1 MGGDLKLHTLRLR
14 LLGTYEMQFILPHPI
29 VLSSICFCFG
39 AAAENIPLNY
49 SIEVA
54 DSNKD
59 LIVQRNVYVEENNI
73 KYLIEPNDFEWY
85 YEHYYKLIH
94 EVLDL
99 DGDGYDEAI
108 IYTHGSGNCCGDVYL
123 IIKRIDEGFYKVIE
137 DNELSLVD
145 LEIRQGNDKTVL
157 IARDISDGAGNT
169 SLEET
174 IAYLELVDG
183 ELKVLEKHYNA
194 AWLPAEVQITSK
206 ELEEKQKHLF
216 SYDID
221 IDGKQ
226 DEIVCNYWE
235 RWGDA
240 SCTISSSKYG
250 ETKLPISCD
259 RFGIMASVTNNM
271 HDLVCD
277 RTMVVRWDQSKSEY
291 VTDEK

>member
-1 MGGDLKLHTLRLR
+1 MHFN
-14 LLGTYEMQFILPHPI
+14 LLFLV
-29 VLSSICFCFG
+29 VLISICSCMDVE
-39 AAAENIPLNY
+39 ADEYPLHY
-49 SIEVA
+49 SIEVV

-94 EVLDL
+94 EVFDL
-99 DGDGYDEAI
+99 DGDGYDEAM
-108 IYTHGSGNCCGDVYL
+108 IYTHGSGNCCGEYV

-137 DNELSLVD
+137 DNELTLVD
-145 LEIRQGNDKTVL
+145 LEIRQAKDKTIL
-157 IARDISDGAGNT
+157 IARDISDGAANT

-174 IAYLELVDG
+174 IAYLQLVDG
-183 ELKVLEKHYNA
+183 ELKVLEKHYNS

-206 ELEEKQKHLF
+206 ELEEKQKHSF

-226 DEIVCNYWE
+226 DEIICNYWE

-240 SCTISSSKYG
+240 SCKISSTKYG
-250 ETKLPISCD
+250 EIKPPISCD

-277 RTMVVRWDQSKSEY
+277 RTMVVKWDQSKSEY

>member
-1 MGGDLKLHTLRLR
+1 M
-14 LLGTYEMQFILPHPI
+14 
-29 VLSSICFCFG
+29 V
-39 AAAENIPLNY
+39 
-49 SIEVA
+49 
-54 DSNKD
+54 
-59 LIVQRNVYVEENNI
+59 
-73 KYLIEPNDFEWY
+73 
-85 YEHYYKLIH
+85 
-94 EVLDL
+94 
-99 DGDGYDEAI
+99 
-108 IYTHGSGNCCGDVYL
+108 
-123 IIKRIDEGFYKVIE
+123 
-137 DNELSLVD
+137 
-145 LEIRQGNDKTVL
+145 
-157 IARDISDGAGNT
+157 ARDISDGAGNT

-174 IAYLELVDG
+174 IAYIQLVDG

-250 ETKLPISCD
+250 EIKLPISCD

>member
-1 MGGDLKLHTLRLR
+1 MSKADNTFIQALH
-14 LLGTYEMQFILPHPI
+14 IL
-29 VLSSICFCFG
+29 ICLTTFLVHTFMFPNLTN
-39 AAAENIPLNY
+39 ATEQTIFY
-49 SIEVA
+49 FTKVV

-59 LIVQRNVYVEENNI
+59 LTSQQNVYAEENNVT
-73 KYLIEPNDFEWY
+73 YLIEPNTQDWY
-85 YEHYYKLIH
+85 YQHYYKEIYR
-94 EVLDL
+94 VIDL
-99 DGDGYDEAI
+99 DHDGFDEAI
-108 IYTHGSGNCCGDVYL
+108 IWTHGSGNCCGDVYV
-123 IIKRIDEGFYKVIE
+123 IIKRINEGFYKVIE
-137 DNELSLVD
+137 DNELTLVD
-145 LEIRQGNDKTVL
+145 LEIRQVNNKTILV
-157 IARDISDGAGNT
+157 ARDISDGAGNT

-183 ELKVLEKHYNA
+183 ELKLLEKHYNA

-206 ELEEKQKHLF
+206 ELEKKKKHSF

-226 DEIVCNYWE
+226 DEIICNYWE

-240 SCTISSSKYG
+240 SCTISSTKYG
-250 ETKLPISCD
+250 EIKLPISCD

-277 RTMVVRWDQSKSEY
+277 RTMVVRWDQSKSVY

>member
-1 MGGDLKLHTLRLR
+1 MKLSLWKITINAITVMLATVSQVNSEILKL
-14 LLGTYEMQFILPHPI
+14 G
-29 VLSSICFCFG
+29 
-39 AAAENIPLNY
+39 Y
-49 SIEVA
+49 SIEVVE
-54 DSNKD
+54 SNKD
-59 LIVQRNVYVEENNI
+59 LIFQRNVYVEENNV
-73 KYLIEPNDFEWY
+73 KYLIEPDTRDWY
-85 YEHYYKLIH
+85 YHHYYK
-94 EVLDL
+94 EMYKALDL
-99 DGDGYDEAI
+99 DGDAIDEAI
-108 IYTHGSGNCCGDVYL
+108 IWTHGSGNCCGEYV

-137 DNELSLVD
+137 DNELTLVD
-145 LEIRQGNDKTVL
+145 LEIRQTNKKTMLV
-157 IARDISDGAGNT
+157 ARDISDGAGNT

-206 ELEEKQKHLF
+206 EIEEKKKHSF
-216 SYDID
+216 NFDVD

-226 DEIVCNYWE
+226 DEIICNYWE

-250 ETKLPISCD
+250 EIKLPISCD

-277 RTMVVRWDQSKSEY
+277 RTMIVRWDQSKSEY